1 MLGGMYPESRRLVVG
16 LKWLRHNRRKC
27 LVGQSIF
34 INNSLARV
42 MGTALTVEVK
52 MAAWD
57 LVSPTD
63 QSRQIVTKK
72 RRL

>member
-1 MLGGMYPESRRLVVG
+1 MLSEIYPAGRRLIVG

-27 LVGQSIF
+27 LSGQSIF

-57 LVSPTD
+57 LVSPAD
-63 QSRQIVTKK
+63 QSRQVITKK